1 MTFELEK
8 RTSRDI
14 YGDLMLELAREDPDV
29 VGVTGDSQMMMR
41 MTKMAAE
48 FPDRVFNVGIA
59 EQNAMDMAAG
69 LAAAGLKPFVAG
81 FAPFMTMRACEQLR
95 TFICYPNLNVNVVGG
110 MGGLSASTE
119 GVTHM
124 GLEDIGIVRTFPHMV
139 AAAPADAESAYVIG
153 RELYKY
159 AGPTYMKIFKGA
171 VYKVFD
177 RSTYKFEIGKANL
190 LREGTDVTIIA
201 NGPLVALSMLA
212 CEELAG
218 MGINA
223 RLLEMPCVKPIDREA
238 IVAAARDTGLIVT
251 AEDHQIY
258 CGLGSAVT
266 EVLCDEYPVPCVR
279 MGVQDTF
286 AESGDHYDLLKKYG
300 LGTDSIVATVAE
312 AVKTKKK

>member
-1 MTFELEK
+1 MKFELEK

-14 YGDLMLELAREDPDV
+14 YGDLMLDLAREDEKV

-41 MTKMAAE
+41 MTKMAKE
-48 FPDRVFNVGIA
+48 FPNRVFNVGIA
-59 EQNAMDMAAG
+59 EQNAMNMAAG
-69 LAAAGLKPFVAG
+69 MAATGYKPFVAG

-124 GLEDIGIVRTFPHMV
+124 GLEDIGITRSFPNMIV
-139 AAAPADAESAYVIG
+139 TAPADGESAYVIG
-153 RELYKY
+153 RALYEHV
-159 AGPTYMKIFKGA
+159 GPTYMKIFKGA

-177 RSTYKFEIGKANL
+177 RNTYKFEIGKANL
-190 LREGTDVTIIA
+190 MREGTDVTIIA
-201 NGPLVALSMLA
+201 NGPMVALSLEA
-212 CEELAG
+212 CDILAG
-218 MGINA
+218 QGVNA

-238 IVAAARDTGLIVT
+238 IIAAAKETGLIVT

-266 EVLCDEYPVPCVR
+266 EVVCDEYPVHVVR
-279 MGVQDTF
+279 MGVKDTF
-286 AESGDHYDLLKKYG
+286 AESGDHYELLEKYG
-300 LGTDSIVATVAE
+300 LGTDSIVKTVLD
-312 AVKTKKK
+312 AVQNKK

>member
-14 YGDLMLELAREDPDV
+14 YGDLMLDLAREDPDV

-69 LAAAGLKPFVAG
+69 LVAAGLKPFVAG

-124 GLEDIGIVRTFPHMV
+124 GLEDIGIVRTFPHMF

-153 RELYKY
+153 RALYKY